1 MTPLAYPTY
10 KVFSKVKRWKN
21 QKDPL
26 ISMVISLLSLSSP
39 WSCFLSTCWQMVV
52 SNLLVPF
59 CWFISPLNR
68 VINQRTKCT
77 NYLLATMSHQVS
89 PSLIAMLSTSL
100 TRLPF
105 FPWRQPAATAIIKPG
120 KLILKKFP
128 KYVVDGSEIRQTHQ
142 LIYSLSM
149 FIPLFPG
156 FYRKKSINSRLKQP
170 NSLTITITIPFV
182 ATKYSTKSPAVFRFW
197 RLLSHR
203 CDRHLPS
210 LLCKATKKFADE
222 LWFFP
227 CRKERSQHLTV
238 RSNPTLVRVLSKKGL
253 KNHNISVVFS
263 QQMLFLPC
271 KYKG

>member
-1 MTPLAYPTY
+1 
-10 KVFSKVKRWKN
+10 
-21 QKDPL
+21 
-26 ISMVISLLSLSSP
+26 
-39 WSCFLSTCWQMVV
+39 
-52 SNLLVPF
+52 
-59 CWFISPLNR
+59 
-68 VINQRTKCT
+68 
-77 NYLLATMSHQVS
+77 MSHQVS

-128 KYVVDGSEIRQTHQ
+128 KYCWWKKSGELTSWYIV
-142 LIYSLSM
+142 YPCLSM
-149 FIPLFPG
+149 FIPWFPG
-156 FYRKKSINSRLKQP
+156 FYRKKSIDSRLKQP

-253 KNHNISVVFS
+253 KNHNISVVFFPTNAIS
-263 QQMLFLPC
+263 TMQI
-271 KYKG
+271 